1 MYKINTI
8 IQMKFRKEYDS
19 IGKINVPNDKFW
31 GASTERSKKFFDIG
45 EILVKKNLIKSI
57 AIIKKAAAIVHKK
70 DNQIN
75 SKIANAII
83 IASNEVISGK
93 LDSNFPLK
101 VWQTGSGTQTNMN
114 VNEVISN
121 RAIKYLGGKMGS
133 KKPVHPNDHV
143 NKSQSTND
151 VFPTAMHIAIALE
164 TKNKLLPSLN
174 LLNKELKNKVKKFKK
189 IIKIGRTH
197 LQDATP
203 LTLGQEFSGYQSQL
217 EDCINRIKIAI
228 KEIYF
233 LAQGGTAVGTGINT
247 KKNFDKKICKEISK
261 LTKIK
266 FKPSNN
272 KFAALAAH
280 DSIVNFSGTLNT
292 TAVCLLKI
300 ANDIRFLGSGPR
312 AGYGELTLPS
322 NEPGSSIMPGK
333 VNPTQS
339 EAVTMVCVKV
349 IGNHTG
355 ITIAGSQGQFELNV
369 FKPLIAHNILQSIDL
384 ISDSSK
390 NFARYCVKGIKAN
403 KDKIKKDLDNSLML
417 VTALAPKIGY
427 DQAASIAKK
436 ALKNN
441 TTLKTEIVKSGLM
454 SEKEYHKI
462 VNPKKMI
469 YPE

>member
-1 MYKINTI
+1 
-8 IQMKFRKEYDS
+8 MKFRKELDS
-19 IGKINVPNDKFW
+19 IGKINVPSEKYW

-45 EILVKKNLIKSI
+45 EIYVQKILIKSI

-70 DNQIN
+70 NKQIN
-75 SKIANAII
+75 PKIANAII
-83 IASNEVISGK
+83 RASNEIISGK
-93 LDSNFPLK
+93 LQNNFPLK

-121 RAIKYLGGKMGS
+121 RAIELLGGKLGS

-151 VFPTAMHIAIALE
+151 VFPTAMHIAVAIE
-164 TKNKLLPSLN
+164 TKKKLIPSLD
-174 LLNKELKNKVKKFKK
+174 LLNKELKKKVRKFKN
-189 IIKIGRTH
+189 IIKVGRTH

-217 EDCINRIKIAI
+217 DDSIVRIKKALE
-228 KEIYF
+228 EIYF

-247 KKNFDKKICKEISK
+247 KRNFDKKVCKEISK
-261 LTKIK
+261 LTKIN
-266 FKPSNN
+266 FKPSKN

-280 DSIVNFSGTLNT
+280 DAIVNFSGALNT

-312 AGYGELTLPS
+312 AGYGELNLPA

-369 FKPLIAHNILQSIDL
+369 FKPLIAYNVLQSIDL

-390 NFARYCVKGIKAN
+390 NFAKYCVKGLKAN
-403 KDKIKKDLDNSLML
+403 LEKIKKDLDNSLML

-427 DQAASIAKK
+427 DKAANIAKK

-441 TTLKTEIVKSGLM
+441 TTLKKEVIKSGLM
-454 SEKEYHKI
+454 TVKEYEKI
-462 VNPKKMI
+462 IDPKKMI
-469 YPE
+469 QPE

>member
-1 MYKINTI
+1 
-8 IQMKFRKEYDS
+8 MKFRKEFDS
-19 IGKINVPNDKFW
+19 IGKINVPNDKYW

-45 EILVKKNLIKSI
+45 EIYVQKILIKSI
-57 AIIKKAAAIVHKK
+57 AIIKKAAAIVHGK
-70 DNQIN
+70 DRQIN
-75 SKIANAII
+75 LKITRAII
-83 IASNEVISGK
+83 KASNEVISGK
-93 LDSNFPLK
+93 LQDNFPLK

-121 RAIKYLGGKMGS
+121 RAIKYLGGKLGS

-164 TKNKLLPSLN
+164 TKNKLLPNLL
-174 LLNKELKNKVKKFKK
+174 LLNKELKIKVKKFKS
-189 IIKIGRTH
+189 IIKVGRTH

-217 EDCINRIKIAI
+217 EDCINRIQNAI
-228 KEIYF
+228 KEIHF
-233 LAQGGTAVGTGINT
+233 LAQGGTAVGTGLNT

-261 LTKIK
+261 LTKIN
-266 FKPSNN
+266 FRPSKN

-280 DSIVNFSGTLNT
+280 DAIVNFSGTLNT
-292 TAVCLLKI
+292 TAVCLMKI

-312 AGYGELTLPS
+312 AGYGELTLPA

-384 ISDSSK
+384 ISDSSR
-390 NFARYCVKGIKAN
+390 NFARYCIKGIKAN
-403 KDKIKKDLDNSLML
+403 KEKIKKDLDNSLML
-417 VTALAPKIGY
+417 VTALAPHIGY
-427 DQAASIAKK
+427 DKAAGIAKK
-436 ALKNN
+436 ALKNK
-441 TTLKTEIVKSGLM
+441 TTLRTEIIKSGLM
-454 SEKEYHKI
+454 NEKEYQKI
-462 VNPKKMI
+462 VDPKKMI
-469 YPE
+469 QPE